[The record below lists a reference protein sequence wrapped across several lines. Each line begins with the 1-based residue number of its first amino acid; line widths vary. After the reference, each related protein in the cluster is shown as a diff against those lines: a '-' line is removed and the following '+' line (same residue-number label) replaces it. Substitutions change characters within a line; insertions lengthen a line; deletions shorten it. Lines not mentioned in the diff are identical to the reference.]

1 MRKKTDI
8 SKSGNDQESDLE
20 KKKHIDRS
28 VFFSI
33 SLNKLNY
40 SFINQ
45 I

>member
-20 KKKHIDRS
+20 KKNIYRS

-33 SLNKLNY
+33 TLNKLDY
-40 SFINQ
+40 SFINP